1 MWLQFQIFLPYKLNT
16 ATPKAVFAWQVNNT
30 VAENFG
36 LDLYNNSLFLFCG
49 SRNDRFKALYWDD
62 EGFIL
67 LYKRYENG
75 SLRWPKNKSEVKE
88 LKPEQLNALFTGL
101 SPFPERRIHTIKPG
115 NLY

>member
-1 MWLQFQIFLPYKLNT
+1 MARRVDTDCLQ
-16 ATPKAVFAWQVNNT
+16 
-30 VAENFG
+30 NFG

-75 SLRWPKNKSEVKE
+75 SLRWPKNNLNNK
-88 LKPEQLNALFTGL
+88 QLRL
-101 SPFPERRIHTIKPG
+101 SNYRK
-115 NLY
+115 